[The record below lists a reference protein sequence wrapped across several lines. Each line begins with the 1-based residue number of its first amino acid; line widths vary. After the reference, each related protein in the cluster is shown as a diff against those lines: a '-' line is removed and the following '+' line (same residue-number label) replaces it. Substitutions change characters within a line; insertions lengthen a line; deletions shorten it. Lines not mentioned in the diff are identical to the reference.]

1 LHNSEVDRVTAPERS
16 STHPTDLDR
25 RIRDFYD
32 ATSDLWET
40 HWGEHMHHGYYGPDG
55 RDRPDR
61 RQAQRDLIDV
71 LLAWGLNP
79 TPPPTSRETNGQS
92 QIRDIL
98 DVGCGIGGST
108 LTLADRFQ
116 ARATGITLSPN
127 QARRAT
133 QRAINAHRSDRV
145 TFQVANALAMPFAD
159 ASFDLVWSLESGE
172 HMPDKVQFLRECYR
186 VLKPGGTLI
195 VATWCHR
202 PIPPYGPP
210 LNWIEQAHLSA
221 VYDLYHLP
229 FVISLP
235 EYGAIAT
242 DLGMG
247 AVQTAD
253 WSVAVAPFWQAVIAS
268 ALEGDAWRGVL
279 NVGWE
284 AVRGTIALG
293 LMDRGFE
300 SGLIRYGVLRS
311 QKPLSIAVNLLS

>member
-1 LHNSEVDRVTAPERS
+1 MTVPEFS
-16 STHPTDLDR
+16 PAHPTDPTDLDR

-55 RDRPDR
+55 RDRPDP

-71 LLAWGLNP
+71 LLAWGLDP
-79 TPPPTSRETNGQS
+79 THPPVSPGTHSDA
-92 QIRDIL
+92 QIRDLGNPPIRDLL

-108 LTLADRFQ
+108 LILADRLQ
-116 ARATGITLSPN
+116 ANATGITLSPN

-133 QRAINAHRSDRV
+133 QRAIHAHRSDRV
-145 TFQVANALAMPFAD
+145 TFQVANALAIPCAD

-253 WSVAVAPFWQAVIAS
+253 WSTAVAPFWPAVIAS
-268 ALEGDAWRGVL
+268 ALAGDAWRGVL

-293 LMDRGFE
+293 FMDRGFG

-311 QKPLSIAVNLLS
+311 QKPLAPS